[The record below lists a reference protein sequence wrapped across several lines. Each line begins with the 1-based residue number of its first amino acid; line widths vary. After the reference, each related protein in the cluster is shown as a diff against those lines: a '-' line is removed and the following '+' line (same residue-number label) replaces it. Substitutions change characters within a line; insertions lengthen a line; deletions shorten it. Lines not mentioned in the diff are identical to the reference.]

1 MKLFAK
7 GKECIMGIYNDM
19 SDFQLDALREV
30 GNIGAGNAA
39 TALSDMIT
47 DKVLIS
53 VPELKVI
60 DVKEM
65 ASILGGPE
73 NEVVGILVNMTNDIN
88 GMLLFILDKQF
99 THLLINILLDE
110 NLEGFESI
118 TEMGMSA
125 LKEVG
130 NMLSGSYVNAISMMT
145 NLDIR
150 LSTPQIALDMVGA
163 ILSYPAAE
171 FGIMGDKLLFIEENF
186 ISGKESIRSH
196 LLIMP
201 DTDSLDK
208 ILKILGAI

>member
-1 MKLFAK
+1 
-7 GKECIMGIYNDM
+7 MGSYNSM
-19 SDFQLDALREV
+19 SEFQLDALREI

-39 TALSDMIT
+39 TALSDMLS
-47 DKVLIS
+47 DRVLIT

-73 NEVVGILVNMTNDIN
+73 NEVVGILVSMTDDIN
-88 GMLLFILDKQF
+88 GMLLFILDKEF

-110 NLEGFESI
+110 KFDGFESI

-130 NMLSGSYVNAISMMT
+130 NMLSGSYINAISKMT
-145 NLDIR
+145 NFDIR
-150 LSTPQIALDMVGA
+150 LSTPQIAIDMVGA
-163 ILSYPAAE
+163 ILSFPAAE
-171 FGIMGDKLLFIEENF
+171 FGAMGDKLLFIEENF
-186 ISGKESIRSH
+186 VSGENAIKSH

-201 DTDSLDK
+201 EMNSLDK
-208 ILKILGAI
+208 ILDKLGAF